1 MCRYEGCDNCKN
13 SKVTELNRFLNML
26 KMIATATAV
35 AFVVF
40 SCKGKLG
47 EADSINLEEA
57 PVQTV
62 DDMFIVQTNNGKI
75 QMRAEAPLMER
86 YERDTLSFE
95 LFPEGF
101 FVYGYTD
108 DEKLETEIVADNAR
122 HLKYKD
128 GRESWE
134 AFGNVVVKN
143 LIKQEVM
150 ETDTLYWD
158 QKNEK
163 IYTHCYVRMY
173 SPDGFMQ
180 GYGMES
186 DQRARNSIIFNPFNS
201 YGILEQEEDVLVD
214 SVNFIGPVQKKIAL
228 D

>member
-1 MCRYEGCDNCKN
+1 M
-13 SKVTELNRFLNML
+13 
-26 KMIATATAV
+26 ATAAAV
-35 AFVVF
+35 AFIVY

-47 EADSINLEEA
+47 EAASLKLSET

-62 DDMFIVQTNNGKI
+62 RDMFVVQSENGTM
-75 QMRAEAPLMER
+75 QMRAVADLMEK
-86 YERDTLSFE
+86 YESGDTLSYE

-101 FVYGYTD
+101 AVYGYTD
-108 DEKLETEIVADNAR
+108 SGLLETEIVADNAR
-122 HLKYKD
+122 HMKYKD
-128 GRESWE
+128 GRETWE
-134 AFGNVVVKN
+134 AYGNVVVTN

-163 IYTHCYVRMY
+163 IYTHCYVKMY

-201 YGILEQEEDVLVD
+201 YGIVVQDSTEVVID
-214 SVNFIGPVQKKIAL
+214 SVNFIGPLLKK
-228 D
+228 

>member
-1 MCRYEGCDNCKN
+1 M
-13 SKVTELNRFLNML
+13 T
-26 KMIATATAV
+26 ATATAV
-35 AFVVF
+35 AFIVY

-47 EADSINLEEA
+47 EAESLDLKET
-57 PVQTV
+57 PVQIV
-62 DDMFIVQTNNGKI
+62 DDMFIIQTENGIVK
-75 QMRAEAPLMER
+75 MRAEAPRMEK
-86 YERDTLSFE
+86 YERDSLDYE

-101 FVYGYTD
+101 FVFGF
-108 DEKLETEIVADNAR
+108 DESGKLETEIVADNAR
-122 HLKYKD
+122 HLKYDD

-143 LIKQEVM
+143 LINQEVM

-158 QKNEK
+158 QKNER

-186 DQRARNSIIFNPFNS
+186 DQRARSSILYNNFNN
-201 YGILEQEEDVLVD
+201 YAIIVKDTTQVLID
-214 SVNFIGPVQKKIAL
+214 SVNFIGPFQKK
-228 D
+228 

>member
-1 MCRYEGCDNCKN
+1 MQRYEGFYNCKD
-13 SKVTELNRFLNML
+13 SEVIGLNAFQNIL

-35 AFVVF
+35 AFVVY
-40 SCKGKLG
+40 SCKGKLA
-47 EADSINLEEA
+47 EADALSDGEV
-57 PVQTV
+57 PMQTV
-62 DDMFIVQTNNGKI
+62 RNMFIVHTENGGL
-75 QMRAEAPLMER
+75 QMRMEADLMER
-86 YERDTLSFE
+86 YERDTLSYE

-101 FVYGYTD
+101 AVYGYTD
-108 DEKLETEIVADNAR
+108 DGLLEIEIVADNAR
-122 HLKYKD
+122 HVKYTD
-128 GRESWE
+128 GRETWE

-186 DQRARNSIIFNPFNS
+186 DQRARSTILFNNFNN
-201 YGILEQEEDVLVD
+201 YAIVVKDTTQVLID
-214 SVNFIGPVQKKIAL
+214 SVNFIGPFQKK
-228 D
+228 

>member
-1 MCRYEGCDNCKN
+1 M
-13 SKVTELNRFLNML
+13 
-26 KMIATATAV
+26 KMMATAAAV
-35 AFVVF
+35 AFVVY

-47 EADSINLEEA
+47 EAESLDLKET
-57 PVQTV
+57 PVQVV
-62 DDMFIVQTNNGKI
+62 DDMFIVQSENGTIK
-75 QMRAEAPLMER
+75 MRAEAPRMEK
-86 YERDTLSFE
+86 YERGDTLDFE

-101 FVYGYTD
+101 FVYGF
-108 DEKLETEIVADNAR
+108 DESGKLETEIVADNAR
-122 HLKYKD
+122 HLKYDD

-143 LIKQEVM
+143 LINQEVM

-158 QKNEK
+158 QENEK

-186 DQRARNSIIFNPFNS
+186 DQRARSTILYNNFNNYAIIVKDSTQVSI
-201 YGILEQEEDVLVD
+201 D
-214 SVNFIGPVQKKIAL
+214 SVNFIGPFQKK
-228 D
+228 

>member
-1 MCRYEGCDNCKN
+1 MRH
-13 SKVTELNRFLNML
+13 SLNMIR
-26 KMIATATAV
+26 MIATAAAV

-40 SCKGKLG
+40 SCKGKLA
-47 EADSINLEEA
+47 EAEQLDLKESPI
-57 PVQTV
+57 QSV
-62 DDMFIVQTNNGKI
+62 DDMFIVQSTNGKI

-86 YERDTLSFE
+86 YQRDTMSFE
-95 LFPEGF
+95 LFPNGF
-101 FVYGYTD
+101 FVYGYD
-108 DEKLETEIVADNAR
+108 DNEKLETQIIADQAR
-122 HLKYKD
+122 HLKYND

-134 AFGNVVVKN
+134 AFGNVVVRN

-163 IYTHCYVRMY
+163 IYTHCYVKMY

-201 YGILEQEEDVLVD
+201 YGILEQDDEVLID
-214 SVNFIGPVQKKIAL
+214 SVNFIGPILKK
-228 D
+228 

>member
-1 MCRYEGCDNCKN
+1 
-13 SKVTELNRFLNML
+13 
-26 KMIATATAV
+26 MIATATAV
-35 AFVVF
+35 AFVVY
-40 SCKGKLG
+40 SCKGKLA
-47 EADSINLEEA
+47 EAESISLSET
-57 PVQTV
+57 PVQKV
-62 DDMFIVQTNNGKI
+62 NDMFIVQTENSIINV
-75 QMRAEAPLMER
+75 RAEAPLMER
-86 YERDTLSFE
+86 YERDTLSYE
-95 LFPEGF
+95 LFPEGIA
-101 FVYGYTD
+101 VYGYTED
-108 DEKLETEIVADNAR
+108 GRLETEIVADNAR

-143 LIKQEVM
+143 LINQEIM

-186 DQRARNSIIFNPFNS
+186 DQRARDTELFNPFNNYAIMTQDS
-201 YGILEQEEDVLVD
+201 TAVVID
-214 SVNFIGPVQKKIAL
+214 SVNFIGPMQKK
-228 D
+228 

>member
-1 MCRYEGCDNCKN
+1 MIR
-13 SKVTELNRFLNML
+13 L
-26 KMIATATAV
+26 IATALAV
-35 AFVVF
+35 AFVVY

-47 EADSINLEEA
+47 EAESLVIEET

-62 DDMFIVQTNNGKI
+62 RDMFIIQSENGKM
-75 QMRAEAPLMER
+75 QMRAVADLMEK
-86 YERDTLSFE
+86 YERDTLSYE

-101 FVYGYTD
+101 AVYGYTD
-108 DEKLETEIVADNAR
+108 DELLETEIVADNAR
-122 HLKYKD
+122 HVKYTD
-128 GRESWE
+128 GRETWE

-163 IYTHCYVRMY
+163 IYTHCYVKMY

-201 YGILEQEEDVLVD
+201 YGIVVQD
-214 SVNFIGPVQKKIAL
+214 STEVRIDTVNFIGPLPKNNL
-228 D
+228 